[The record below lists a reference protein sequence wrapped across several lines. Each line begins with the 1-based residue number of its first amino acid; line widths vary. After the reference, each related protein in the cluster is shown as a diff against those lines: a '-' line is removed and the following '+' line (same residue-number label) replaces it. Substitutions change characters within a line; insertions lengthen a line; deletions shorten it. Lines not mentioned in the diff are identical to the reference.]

1 MRNFLGFLVMVA
13 IVVLALGYYLDW
25 FKFSSSNS
33 GNTSSY
39 QMQVDKS
46 KIETDTDKA
55 KQKLQDTAKD
65 VKERFKP
72 ASSEPAKDNSSPPPG
87 KSETAPK

>member
-1 MRNFLGFLVMVA
+1 MQRFLGFLVILA
-13 IVVLALGYYLDW
+13 IVVLAAGYYLDW
-25 FKFSSSNS
+25 FKFSSSSS
-33 GNTSSY
+33 GNNSTY

-46 KIETDTDKA
+46 KIETDTEKA